1 MPWFKLDDGF
11 YDNPKVARAGNSAIG
26 LWVRAATW
34 SAKHLTDGHIPADV
48 MRSLGTTAQA
58 AQLEA
63 IRMVVHVNGEYI
75 IPDWLDYNPSA
86 EQVRAERKAARE
98 RQARRRRHE
107 QNGQYE

>member
-11 YDNPKVARAGNSAIG
+11 YDNPKVNRAGNCAVG

-34 SAKHLTDGHIPADV
+34 SAKHLTDGHIPASV
-48 MRSLGTTAQA
+48 MRGLGTVAQA

-63 IRMVVHVNGEYI
+63 MRMVVLVDGEYI

-98 RQARRRRHE
+98 RQAKKRRNE
-107 QNGQYE
+107 LNGQYE